1 MIAMPP
7 LKLAKLI
14 EEEEIK
20 RKFALNVKL
29 CFARPK
35 WKKFKN
41 NHNKGMQHDKEDNG
55 QKNQNFHL
63 K

>member
-35 WKKFKN
+35 
-41 NHNKGMQHDKEDNG
+41 
-55 QKNQNFHL
+55 
-63 K
+63 